1 MNDKI
6 QAALKQ
12 LDPNNPNHWT
22 QEGLPRLETIRIL
35 LGDPSVAREQV
46 TSAAPTFSRTNLVV
60 GEQPKVSVTLGQ
72 PGLPGVPQDEV
83 TPPPVVKETQEQQL
97 TRLDAEIAELDKTI
111 DKATAH
117 RINLNNKRDQ
127 IISDIERKRPEVQI
141 SNVVASYHDSVKKQL
156 QIRADTRRAVQESG
170 VNLRELNKLTSGAPV
185 DAARKKRP

>member
-60 GEQPKVSVTLGQ
+60 GEQPKVSVTLEQ
-72 PGLPGVPQDEV
+72 PGLPEMPQGEV